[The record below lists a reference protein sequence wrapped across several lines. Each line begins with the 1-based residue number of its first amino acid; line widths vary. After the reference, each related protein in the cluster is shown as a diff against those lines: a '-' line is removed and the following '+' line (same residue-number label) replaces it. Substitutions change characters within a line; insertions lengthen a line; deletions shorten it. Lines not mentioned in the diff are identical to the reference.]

1 MDLFECG
8 IYFRAALNAV
18 YIILVPYLQESEA
31 DKVKEEGQGRNRP
44 LSLVQEE
51 SESHLMFS
59 AGGDRSPVSSQSK
72 DEKGQM
78 QSRDK
83 KSQPTSSFKRNSLVQ
98 LGRVNGQHPTQFDEE
113 DDGMEEDEELAPG
126 AFKRPKSAYKLAR

>member
-1 MDLFECG
+1 MFQRKDAYDT
-8 IYFRAALNAV
+8 IPRAQSELSLREPRDEQAV
-18 YIILVPYLQESEA
+18 GSDGSSTASSSATLALQESQAE

-83 KSQPTSSFKRNSLVQ
+83 KPSSSFKRNSMVQ
-98 LGRVNGQHPTQFDEE
+98 LGRVK
-113 DDGMEEDEELAPG
+113 GMD
-126 AFKRPKSAYKLAR
+126 SSIIWT